1 MSVKSVFLKGLMVA
15 GLVLGCEQTVEPVV
29 ITFDSNNGTLSAVE
43 QEVMP
48 GEPVK
53 LKANSFTYEGYDF
66 VEWNEKSDGSG
77 KKYPDGGEITVNAAL
92 ILFAQWSPVKPQ
104 KPQSVEIFVDGT
116 TVELTLTAPTDAFW
130 DKVVVRQNDVDVKI
144 FKREDL
150 ENYDASNP
158 PELTYTAENLTDGNY
173 VFEVVVYNQETA
185 SDPVTEEVT
194 IGSGGGVTDP
204 DPEDPS
210 VEGEVFDVTAGEA
223 SFDEAVGLTLPFT
236 AGEGFVMPEPV
247 TLSVTLTAGEDQ
259 VTVTENVAFN
269 EDKTAVIVPAAS
281 LTVGNYTAVA
291 LTLSADGYAS
301 KTLDYSYSFTVAEE
315 PDATEISNLTA
326 SPADESVVLTWTLP
340 TGEFDSFV
348 ISCSSDTDP
357 AAEIDDQT
365 ISNNTADAHT
375 FSGLEN
381 GGSYTFTVKTVIGGQ
396 NSAGVSK
403 TVSLPNI
410 PETIERGGKTLHL
423 VKGFDFDSEDLT
435 AMEGGEAT
443 GNPNEK
449 KTPVEPNFD
458 NPGFFSFTTTASN
471 VSDTNYQYPLEIG
484 QNTATYAEIRFSYEG
499 KTPAGSVGLGTT
511 STKDGDGIKN
521 NGWEDEFLYTNKSN
535 HDSTKEGTLYF
546 RCQGGNPGVLAYNLT
561 DGHSPGMWI
570 RSGIDFSGGTQ
581 KTYYVQ
587 GDTRDSMSNNHN
599 LSSKSKY
606 WLYIG
611 QEATMTYE
619 STITLDW
626 IAFYAEETQQ

>member
-1 MSVKSVFLKGLMVA
+1 MSVKSALLKGLMVA
-15 GLVLGCEQTVEPVV
+15 GLVLGCEQTVDPVV

-48 GEPVK
+48 GEPAK

-104 KPQSVEIFVDGT
+104 KPQSVEIFLSGT
-116 TVELTLTAPTDAFW
+116 TVKLTLTAPTDTFW
-130 DKVVVRQNDVDVKI
+130 DKVVVRQNGADVKI
-144 FKREDL
+144 FERKDL

-158 PELTYTAENLTDGNY
+158 PTLTYIAENLTDGNY
-173 VFEVVVYNQETA
+173 VFEIVVYNQKTA

-223 SFDEAVGLTLPFT
+223 SFDGGAAGLTLPFT
-236 AGEGFVMPEPV
+236 AGEGFVMPEAV

-259 VTVTENVAFN
+259 VPVTENVAFN
-269 EDKTAVIVPAAS
+269 EDKTAVVVPAAS
-281 LTVGNYTAVA
+281 LTVGNYTAVT

-348 ISCSSDTDP
+348 ISCSGGGGSETV
-357 AAEIDDQT
+357 ADQT
-365 ISNNTADAHT
+365 VNGNTATSHT
-375 FSGLEN
+375 FTGLQN
-381 GGSYTFTVKTVIGGQ
+381 GVSYTFTVKTVTGGQ
-396 NSAGVSK
+396 NSEGVSTQ

-410 PETIERGGKTLHL
+410 PEKIVRGGKTLRL
-423 VKGFDFDSEDLT
+423 VKGFDFNSDDFT
-435 AMEGGEAT
+435 KMQGGFAT
-443 GNPNEK
+443 GNPDAGG
-449 KTPVEPNFD
+449 TPVSANFSEE
-458 NPGFFSFTTTASN
+458 GFFSFTTTASN
-471 VSDTNYQYPLEIG
+471 VSSLNYQYPLEIG
-484 QNTATYAEIRFSYEG
+484 QNTATYAEIRFCYEG
-499 KTPAGSVGLGTT
+499 NTPAGSVGLGTT
-511 STKDGDGIKN
+511 STTDGDGINN
-521 NGWEDEFLYTNKSN
+521 NGWKDEFLCTNRN
-535 HDSTKEGTLYF
+535 VESTKEGTLYF
-546 RCQGGNPGVLAYNLT
+546 RCYGGNPAFLAYNLT
-561 DGHSPGMWI
+561 GGHSPGMWI

-587 GDTRDSMSNNHN
+587 GNSKGSMSNDND

-611 QEATMTYE
+611 QEANMTYK

-626 IAFYAEETQQ
+626 IAFYAESQ

>member
-104 KPQSVEIFVDGT
+104 KPQSVESFLSGT
-116 TVELTLTAPTDAFW
+116 TVKLTLTAPTDAFW
-130 DKVVVRQNDVDVKI
+130 DKVVVRQNGVDVKI
-144 FKREDL
+144 FEREDL
-150 ENYDASNP
+150 GNYDASNP
-158 PELTYTAENLTDGNY
+158 PALTYTAENLTDGVY

-204 DPEDPS
+204 DPEDPP

-223 SFDEAVGLTLPFT
+223 SFDEADGLTLPFT
-236 AGEGFVMPEPV
+236 AGEGFVMPEAV

-259 VTVTENVAFN
+259 VTVTENVAFK
-269 EDKTAVIVPAAS
+269 EDKTAVIVPAAA
-281 LTVGNYTAVA
+281 LTAGAYTAVT

-301 KTLDYSYSFTVAEE
+301 KTLNYECSFTVAEE
-315 PDATEISNLTA
+315 ADAVEVTNLKA
-326 SPADESVVLTWTLP
+326 APADESVVLEWSLP

-348 ISCSSDTDP
+348 ISCSSDTDTDP
-357 AAEIDDQT
+357 AEIADQT
-365 ISNNTADAHT
+365 IDNNTATSHT
-375 FSGLEN
+375 FIGLQN
-381 GGSYTFTVKTVIGGQ
+381 GGSYTFTVKTVSGGQ
-396 NSAGVSK
+396 NSAGVSTQ

-410 PETIERGGKTLHL
+410 PETIERGDKTLQL
-423 VKGFDFDSEDLT
+423 VKGFDFNSDDLLS
-435 AMEGGEAT
+435 MQGGFAT
-443 GNPNEK
+443 GNPDAEG
-449 KTPVEPNFD
+449 TPVSANFSEE
-458 NPGFFSFTTTASN
+458 GYFSFTTTASN
-471 VSDTNYQYPLEIG
+471 VSATNYQYPLEIG
-484 QNTATYAEIRFSYEG
+484 QNTATYAEIRFCYKG
-499 KTPAGSVGLGTT
+499 NTPAGSVGLGTT
-511 STKDGDGIKN
+511 SAKDGEGINN
-521 NGWEDEFLYTNKSN
+521 NGWKDEFLYTNKSN

-587 GDTRDSMSNNHN
+587 GDTKGSMSNDHD

-611 QEATMTYE
+611 QEANMTYK

-626 IAFYAEETQQ
+626 IAFYAE

>member
-104 KPQSVEIFVDGT
+104 KPQSVEIFLNGT
-116 TVELTLTAPTDAFW
+116 TVKLTLTAPTDTFW
-130 DKVVVRQNDVDVKI
+130 DKVVVRQNGVDVEI
-144 FKREDL
+144 FERKDL
-150 ENYDASNP
+150 GNYDASNP
-158 PELTYTAENLTDGNY
+158 PTLTYTAENLTDGNY
-173 VFEVVVYNQETA
+173 VFEIVVYNQETA

-204 DPEDPS
+204 DPEDPP

-223 SFDEAVGLTLPFT
+223 SFDETAGLTLPFT

-247 TLSVTLTAGEDQ
+247 TLSVTLTAGEEQ

-281 LTVGNYTAVA
+281 LTVGNYTAVT

-301 KTLDYSYSFTVAEE
+301 KTLNYSYSFTVAEE
-315 PDATEISNLTA
+315 PDATEISNLKA

-348 ISCSSDTDP
+348 ISCSSDTDTDP
-357 AAEIDDQT
+357 AEIADQT
-365 ISNNTADAHT
+365 IDNNTATEHT
-375 FSGLEN
+375 FNGLKN
-381 GGSYTFTVKTVIGGQ
+381 GGSYTFTVKTVSGGQ
-396 NSAGVSK
+396 NSTGVSTQ

-410 PETIERGGKTLHL
+410 PETIERGGKTLRL
-423 VKGFDFDSEDLT
+423 VKGFDFDLSYLLE
-435 AMEGGEAT
+435 MEGSVAT
-443 GNPNEK
+443 GNANEGG
-449 KTPVEPNFD
+449 TPVVRNFN
-458 NPGFFSFTTTASN
+458 NPGFFSFTTTASD
-471 VSDTNYQYPLEIG
+471 VSSRNYQYPLEIG

-511 STKDGDGIKN
+511 STKDGNDIKN
-521 NGWEDEFLYTNKSN
+521 NGWKDEFLYTNKGS
-535 HDSTKEGTLYF
+535 DSTNAGTLYF
-546 RCQGGNPGVLAYNLT
+546 RCYGGSPLAYNLEG
-561 DGHSPGMWI
+561 GHSSGMWI

-587 GDTRDSMSNNHN
+587 GDQKGTRENDHN

-611 QEATMTYE
+611 QEANMTYE

-626 IAFYAEETQQ
+626 IAFYTESQ

>member
-104 KPQSVEIFVDGT
+104 KPQDVETFLRGT
-116 TVELTLTAPTDAFW
+116 TVKLTLTAPTDTFW

-144 FKREDL
+144 FERKDL
-150 ENYDASNP
+150 GNYDASNP
-158 PELTYTAENLTDGNY
+158 PTLTYTTENLTDGDY

-185 SDPVTEEVT
+185 SDPVTEKVT

-223 SFDEAVGLTLPFT
+223 SFDEADGLTLPFT
-236 AGEGFVMPEPV
+236 AGEGFVMPEAV

-259 VTVTENVAFN
+259 VPVTENVAFN
-269 EDKTAVIVPAAS
+269 EDKTAVVVPAAS
-281 LTVGNYTAVA
+281 LTVGNYTAVT

-301 KTLDYSYSFTVAEE
+301 KTLDYSYSFTVAED
-315 PDATEISNLTA
+315 PDAVEVTNLKA
-326 SPADESVVLTWTLP
+326 APADESVVLEWSLP

-357 AAEIDDQT
+357 AEIGDQT
-365 ISNNTADAHT
+365 IGNNTATSHT
-375 FSGLEN
+375 FSGLQN
-381 GGSYTFTVKTVIGGQ
+381 GGSYTFTVKTVSGGQ
-396 NSAGVSK
+396 NSAGVTTQ

-410 PETIERGGKTLHL
+410 PEKIVRDGKTLKL
-423 VKGFDFDSEDLT
+423 VKGFDFDSSDFT
-435 AMEGGEAT
+435 AMKGGVAID
-443 GNPNEK
+443 NPNAEG
-449 KTPVEPNFD
+449 TPVSANFSEE
-458 NPGFFSFTTTASN
+458 GFFSFTTTASN
-471 VSDTNYQYPLEIG
+471 VSSLNYQYPLEIG
-484 QNTATYAEIRFSYEG
+484 QNTATYAEIRFCYKG
-499 KTPAGSVGLGTT
+499 TTPAGSVGLGTI
-511 STKDGDGIKN
+511 STEDGDTN
-521 NGWEDEFLYTNKSN
+521 NGWKDEFLYTNKNNS
-535 HDSTKEGTLYF
+535 DSTKEGTLYF
-546 RCQGGNPGVLAYNLT
+546 RCYSGNPLAYNLT

-587 GDTRDSMSNNHN
+587 GDTKGSRSNDHD

-611 QEATMTYE
+611 QEKTMAHE

-626 IAFYAEETQQ
+626 IAFYTESQ

>member
-15 GLVLGCEQTVEPVV
+15 GLVLGCEQTVDPVV
-29 ITFDSNNGTLSAVE
+29 ITFDSNNGTLSAVG

-53 LKANSFTYEGYDF
+53 LKANSFTYAGYDF
-66 VEWNEKSDGSG
+66 VEWNEKADGSG

-104 KPQSVEIFVDGT
+104 KPQSVETFLSGT
-116 TVELTLTAPTDAFW
+116 TVKLTLTAPTDAFW
-130 DKVVVRQNDVDVKI
+130 DKVVVRQNGDDVKI

-158 PELTYTAENLTDGNY
+158 PTLTYTAENLTDGNY

-204 DPEDPS
+204 DPEDPP
-210 VEGEVFDVTAGEA
+210 VEGEVFDVTAGAA
-223 SFDEAVGLTLPFT
+223 SFDGTVGLTLPFT
-236 AGEGFVMPEPV
+236 AGEGFVMPETV

-259 VTVTENVAFN
+259 VTVNENVAFN
-269 EDKTAVIVPAAS
+269 EAKTAVIVPAAS

-315 PDATEISNLTA
+315 PDVTEISNLTA
-326 SPADESVVLTWTLP
+326 SPADESVELTWTLP

-357 AAEIDDQT
+357 AEIADQT
-365 ISNNTADAHT
+365 IDNNAATTHT
-375 FSGLEN
+375 FTGLKN
-381 GGSYTFTVKTVIGGQ
+381 GGSYTFTVKTVNGGQ
-396 NSAGVSK
+396 NSAGVSTQ

-410 PETIERGGKTLHL
+410 PETIERGGKTLRL
-423 VKGFDFDSEDLT
+423 VKGFDFDSSDFT
-435 AMEGGEAT
+435 AMKGGFAT
-443 GNPNEK
+443 DNESAGG
-449 KTPVEPNFD
+449 TPVEPNFD
-458 NPGFFSFTTTASN
+458 NPGFFSFTTTAD
-471 VSDTNYQYPLEIG
+471 VSSFNYQYPLEIG

-499 KTPAGSVGLGTT
+499 NTPAGSVGLGTI
-511 STKDGDGIKN
+511 STKDGDTN
-521 NGWEDEFLYTNKSN
+521 NGWEDEFLCTNRN
-535 HDSTKEGTLYF
+535 VDLTQAGTLYF
-546 RCQGGNPGVLAYNLT
+546 RCYGGNPAFLAYNLT
-561 DGHSPGMWI
+561 GGHSPGMWI
-570 RSGIDFSGGTQ
+570 RSGIDFSEGMQ

-587 GDTRDSMSNNHN
+587 GDPKGSMSNNHN

-611 QEATMTYE
+611 QEANMTYE

-626 IAFYAEETQQ
+626 IAFYTESQ

>member
-104 KPQSVEIFVDGT
+104 KPQSVEIFLNGT
-116 TVELTLTAPTDAFW
+116 TVKLTLTAPTDTFW
-130 DKVVVRQNDVDVKI
+130 DKVVVRQNGVNVKT
-144 FKREDL
+144 FEREDL
-150 ENYDASNP
+150 GSYDASNP
-158 PELTYTAENLTDGNY
+158 PTLTYTAENLTDGDY

-185 SDPVTEEVT
+185 SDPVTEKVT
-194 IGSGGGVTDP
+194 IGSGVTDP

-223 SFDEAVGLTLPFT
+223 SFNGAAGLILPFT
-236 AGEGFVMPEPV
+236 AGEGFVMPEAV

-259 VTVTENVAFN
+259 VPVTENVAFN
-269 EDKTAVIVPAAS
+269 EDKTAVVVPAAS
-281 LTVGNYTAVA
+281 LTVGNYTAVT

-315 PDATEISNLTA
+315 ADAVEVTNLKA
-326 SPADESVVLTWTLP
+326 APADESVVLEWSLP

-348 ISCSSDTDP
+348 ISCSSDTDTDP
-357 AAEIDDQT
+357 AEIADQT
-365 ISNNTADAHT
+365 ISNNTATSHT
-375 FSGLEN
+375 FIGLQN
-381 GGSYTFTVKTVIGGQ
+381 GGSYTFTVKTVSGGQ
-396 NSAGVSK
+396 NSAGVTTQ

-410 PETIERGGKTLHL
+410 PEKIVRGGKTLHL
-423 VKGFDFDSEDLT
+423 VKGFDFNSDDLLS
-435 AMEGGEAT
+435 MQGGVAID
-443 GNPNEK
+443 NPNAEG
-449 KTPVEPNFD
+449 TPVSANFSEE
-458 NPGFFSFTTTASN
+458 GYFSFTTTASN
-471 VSDTNYQYPLEIG
+471 ASDTNYQYPLEIG
-484 QNTATYAEIRFSYEG
+484 QNTATYAEIRFCYKG
-499 KTPAGSVGLGTT
+499 TTPAGSVGLGTI
-511 STKDGDGIKN
+511 STEDGDTN
-521 NGWEDEFLYTNKSN
+521 NGWKDEFLYTNKSN
-535 HDSTKEGTLYF
+535 SDSTKEGTLYF
-546 RCQGGNPGVLAYNLT
+546 RCYSGNPLAYNLT

-587 GDTRDSMSNNHN
+587 GDTKGSRSNDHD

-611 QEATMTYE
+611 QEKTMAHE

-626 IAFYAEETQQ
+626 IAFYTESQ

>member
-104 KPQSVEIFVDGT
+104 KPQSVEIFLNGT
-116 TVELTLTAPTDAFW
+116 TVKLTLTAPTDTFW
-130 DKVVVRQNDVDVKI
+130 DKVVVRQNGVDVEI
-144 FKREDL
+144 FERKDL
-150 ENYDASNP
+150 GNYDASNP
-158 PELTYTAENLTDGNY
+158 PTLTYTAENLTDGNY
-173 VFEVVVYNQETA
+173 VFEIVVYNQETA

-204 DPEDPS
+204 DPEDPP

-223 SFDEAVGLTLPFT
+223 SFDETAGLTLPFT

-247 TLSVTLTAGEDQ
+247 TLSVTLTAGEEQ

-281 LTVGNYTAVA
+281 LTVGNYTAVT

-301 KTLDYSYSFTVAEE
+301 KTLNYSYSFTVAEE
-315 PDATEISNLTA
+315 PDATEISNLKA

-348 ISCSSDTDP
+348 ISCSSDTDTDP
-357 AAEIDDQT
+357 AEIADQT
-365 ISNNTADAHT
+365 IDNNTATEHT
-375 FSGLEN
+375 FNGLKN
-381 GGSYTFTVKTVIGGQ
+381 GGSYTFTVKTVSGGQ
-396 NSAGVSK
+396 NSTGVSTQ

-410 PETIERGGKTLHL
+410 PETIERGGKTLRL
-423 VKGFDFDSEDLT
+423 VKGFDFDLSYLLE
-435 AMEGGEAT
+435 MEGSVAT
-443 GNPNEK
+443 GNANEGG
-449 KTPVEPNFD
+449 TPVVRNFN
-458 NPGFFSFTTTASN
+458 NPGFFSFTTTASD
-471 VSDTNYQYPLEIG
+471 VSSRNYQYPLEIG

-511 STKDGDGIKN
+511 STKDGNDIKN
-521 NGWEDEFLYTNKSN
+521 NGWKDEFLYTNKN
-535 HDSTKEGTLYF
+535 ADSTQAGTLYF
-546 RCQGGNPGVLAYNLT
+546 RCYGGSPLAYNLEG
-561 DGHSPGMWI
+561 GHSSGMWI

-587 GDTRDSMSNNHN
+587 GDQKGTRENDHN

-611 QEATMTYE
+611 QEANMTYE

-626 IAFYAEETQQ
+626 IAFYTESQ

>member
-29 ITFDSNNGTLSAVE
+29 ITFDSNNETLSAVE

-53 LKANSFTYEGYDF
+53 LKANTFTYTGYDF
-66 VEWNEKSDGSG
+66 VEWNEKKDGSG

-104 KPQSVEIFVDGT
+104 KPQSVEIFLSGT
-116 TVELTLTAPTDAFW
+116 TVTLTLTAPTDAFW

-144 FKREDL
+144 FEREDL
-150 ENYDASNP
+150 GDYDASNP
-158 PELTYTAENLTDGNY
+158 PTLTYTAENLTDGDY

-223 SFDEAVGLTLPFT
+223 SFDGTAGLTLPFT
-236 AGEGFVMPEPV
+236 AGEGFVMPEAV
-247 TLSVTLTAGEDQ
+247 TLSVTLTAGEAQ
-259 VTVTENVAFN
+259 VPVTENVAFN
-269 EDKTAVIVPAAS
+269 EDKTAVIVPAAA
-281 LTVGNYTAVA
+281 LTAGAYTAVT

-301 KTLDYSYSFTVAEE
+301 KTLDYPYSFIVAEE

-348 ISCSSDTDP
+348 ISCSGGGGSETV
-357 AAEIDDQT
+357 ADQT
-365 ISNNTADAHT
+365 VNGNTATSHT
-375 FSGLEN
+375 FTGLQN
-381 GGSYTFTVKTVIGGQ
+381 GGSYTFTVKTVSGDQ

-410 PETIERGGKTLHL
+410 PETIERGGKTLRL
-423 VKGFDFDSEDLT
+423 VKGFDFNSDDFT
-435 AMEGGEAT
+435 KMQGGFAT
-443 GNPNEK
+443 GNPDAGG
-449 KTPVEPNFD
+449 TPVSANFSEE
-458 NPGFFSFTTTASN
+458 GFFSFTTTASN
-471 VSDTNYQYPLEIG
+471 VSSLNYQYPLEIG
-484 QNTATYAEIRFSYEG
+484 QNTATYAEIRFCYEG
-499 KTPAGSVGLGTT
+499 NTPAGSVGLGTT
-511 STKDGDGIKN
+511 STTDGDGIKN
-521 NGWEDEFLYTNKSN
+521 NGWENEFLYTNKGS
-535 HDSTKEGTLYF
+535 DSTNAGTLYF
-546 RCQGGNPGVLAYNLT
+546 RCFGGSPAGVLAYNLD

-570 RSGIDFSGGTQ
+570 RSGIDFSGGK

-587 GDTRDSMSNNHN
+587 GNSKGSMSSNHN

-611 QEATMTYE
+611 QEANMTYE

-626 IAFYAEETQQ
+626 IAFYTESQ

>member
-15 GLVLGCEQTVEPVV
+15 GLVLGCEQTVDPVV
-29 ITFDSNNGTLSAVE
+29 ITFDSNNGTLSAVG

-53 LKANSFTYEGYDF
+53 LKANSFTYAGYDF

-104 KPQSVEIFVDGT
+104 KPQAVDIFASGT
-116 TVELTLTAPTDAFW
+116 TVKLTLTAPTDAFW
-130 DKVVVRQNDVDVKI
+130 DKVVVRQNGVDVKI

-158 PELTYTAENLTDGNY
+158 PTLTYTAENLTDGVH

-185 SDPVTEEVT
+185 SDPVTEEET

-204 DPEDPS
+204 DPEDPP

-223 SFDEAVGLTLPFT
+223 SFDEADGLTLPFT
-236 AGEGFVMPEPV
+236 AGEGFVMPEAV

-269 EDKTAVIVPAAS
+269 EDKTAVVVPAAS

-340 TGEFDSFV
+340 AGAFDSFV

-357 AAEIDDQT
+357 AEIDDQT
-365 ISNNTADAHT
+365 ISNNTARTHT
-375 FSGLEN
+375 FTGLKN
-381 GGSYTFTVKTVIGGQ
+381 GGSYIFTVKTVRGGQ

-410 PETIERGGKTLHL
+410 PKTIERGGKTLRL
-423 VKGFDFDSEDLT
+423 VKGFDFDLSYLLE
-435 AMEGGEAT
+435 MEGGGAI
-443 GNPNEK
+443 GNPNK
-449 KTPVEPNFD
+449 GGTPVLPNFKKD
-458 NPGFFSFTTTASN
+458 GYFSFTTTAD
-471 VSDTNYQYPLEIG
+471 VSATNYQYPLEIG
-484 QNTATYAEIRFSYEG
+484 QNTATYAEIRFCYEG
-499 KTPAGSVGLGTT
+499 ETPAGSVGLGTI
-511 STKDGDGIKN
+511 STKDGEGINN
-521 NGWEDEFLYTNKSN
+521 NGWKDEFLYTNEN
-535 HDSTKEGTLYF
+535 RDDSTNAGTLYF
-546 RCQGGNPGVLAYNLT
+546 RCQPTGVLAYNLT
-561 DGHSPGMWI
+561 GGHSSGMWI
-570 RSGIDFSGGTQ
+570 RSGIDFSEGTQ

-587 GDTRDSMSNNHN
+587 GDPKGSMSNDHD

-611 QEATMTYE
+611 QEAKMPRE
-619 STITLDW
+619 STIILDW
-626 IAFYAEETQQ
+626 IAFYTESQ

>member
-29 ITFDSNNGTLSAVE
+29 ITFDSNNETLSAVE

-66 VEWNEKSDGSG
+66 VEWNEKKDGSG

-104 KPQSVEIFVDGT
+104 KPQSVEIFLSGT
-116 TVELTLTAPTDAFW
+116 TVTLTLTAPTDAFW
-130 DKVVVRQNDVDVKI
+130 DKVVVRQNGVDVEI
-144 FKREDL
+144 FERKDL
-150 ENYDASNP
+150 GNYDASNP
-158 PELTYTAENLTDGNY
+158 PTLTYIAENLTDGNY
-173 VFEVVVYNQETA
+173 VFEIVVYNQETA

-223 SFDEAVGLTLPFT
+223 SFDGTASLTLPFT
-236 AGEGFVMPEPV
+236 AGGDFVMPEAV
-247 TLSVTLTAGEDQ
+247 TFSVSLTADTGEVPVAGDI
-259 VTVTENVAFN
+259 AFN
-269 EDKTAVIVPAAS
+269 EEKTAVIVPAAA
-281 LTVGNYTAVA
+281 LTAGAYTAVT

-301 KTLDYSYSFTVAEE
+301 KTLNYECSFTVAEE
-315 PDATEISNLTA
+315 ADAVEVTNLKA
-326 SPADESVVLTWTLP
+326 APADESVVLEWSLP

-348 ISCSSDTDP
+348 ISCSGGGGSETV
-357 AAEIDDQT
+357 ADQT
-365 ISNNTADAHT
+365 VNGNTATSHT
-375 FSGLEN
+375 FTGLQN
-381 GGSYTFTVKTVIGGQ
+381 GGSYTFTVKTVSGGQ
-396 NSAGVSK
+396 NSAGVTTQ

-410 PETIERGGKTLHL
+410 PEKIVRGGKTLHL
-423 VKGFDFDSEDLT
+423 VKGFDFDSSDFT
-435 AMEGGEAT
+435 AMKGGVAID
-443 GNPNEK
+443 NPNAEG
-449 KTPVEPNFD
+449 TPVSANFSEE
-458 NPGFFSFTTTASN
+458 GYFSFTTTASN
-471 VSDTNYQYPLEIG
+471 ASDTNYQYPLEIG
-484 QNTATYAEIRFSYEG
+484 QNTATYAEIRFCYKG
-499 KTPAGSVGLGTT
+499 TTPAGSVGLGTIA
-511 STKDGDGIKN
+511 KIGDGDTN
-521 NGWEDEFLYTNKSN
+521 NGWQDEFLYTNTKS
-535 HDSTKEGTLYF
+535 DSTNAGTLYF
-546 RCQGGNPGVLAYNLT
+546 RCYGGNPGFLAYNLT

-587 GDTRDSMSNNHN
+587 GDTRSSMSNNHD

-611 QEATMTYE
+611 QEANMTYE

-626 IAFYAEETQQ
+626 IAFYAEEPQQ

>member
-15 GLVLGCEQTVEPVV
+15 GLVLGCEQTVDPVV

-53 LKANSFTYEGYDF
+53 LKANSFTYAGYDF
-66 VEWNEKSDGSG
+66 VEWNEKADGSG

-104 KPQSVEIFVDGT
+104 KPQDVETFLSGT
-116 TVELTLTAPTDAFW
+116 TVKLTLTAPTDAFW
-130 DKVVVRQNDVDVKI
+130 DKVVVRQNGEDVQI

-150 ENYDASNP
+150 GSYDASNS

-185 SDPVTEEVT
+185 SDPVTAEVT

-204 DPEDPS
+204 DPEDPP

-223 SFDEAVGLTLPFT
+223 SFDEADGLTLPFT

-281 LTVGNYTAVA
+281 LTVGNYTAVT

-301 KTLDYSYSFTVAEE
+301 KTLDYSYSFNVAEE
-315 PDATEISNLTA
+315 PDATEISNLEA

-357 AAEIDDQT
+357 AEIVDQT
-365 ISNNTADAHT
+365 IDNNAATTHT
-375 FSGLEN
+375 FSGLKN
-381 GGSYTFTVKTVIGGQ
+381 GGSYTFTVKTVRGGQ
-396 NSAGVSK
+396 NSAGVSTQ

-410 PETIERGGKTLHL
+410 PETIERGGKTLRL
-423 VKGFDFDSEDLT
+423 VKGFDFDLSYLLE
-435 AMEGGEAT
+435 MEGSVAE
-443 GNPNEK
+443 GNANK
-449 KTPVEPNFD
+449 GGTPVVRNFN
-458 NPGFFSFTTTASN
+458 NPGFFSFTTTASD
-471 VSDTNYQYPLEIG
+471 VSSRNYQYPLEIG
-484 QNTATYAEIRFSYEG
+484 SNTATYAEIRFSYEG
-499 KTPAGSVGLGTT
+499 ETPAGSVGLGTT
-511 STKDGDGIKN
+511 STKDGNDIKN
-521 NGWEDEFLYTNKSN
+521 NGWKDEFLYTNKN
-535 HDSTKEGTLYF
+535 ADSTNAGTLYF
-546 RCQGGNPGVLAYNLT
+546 RCYGGSPLAYNLEG
-561 DGHSPGMWI
+561 GHSPGMWI

-587 GDTRDSMSNNHN
+587 GDQKGTRSNDHD

-611 QEATMTYE
+611 QEANMTHE

-626 IAFYAEETQQ
+626 IAFYTESQ

>member
-15 GLVLGCEQTVEPVV
+15 GLVLGCEQTVDPVV

-104 KPQSVEIFVDGT
+104 KPQSVEIFPSGT
-116 TVELTLTAPTDAFW
+116 TVKLTLTAPTDTFW
-130 DKVVVRQNDVDVKI
+130 DRVVVRQNGVNVKT
-144 FKREDL
+144 FERKDL
-150 ENYDASNP
+150 GNYDASNP
-158 PELTYTAENLTDGNY
+158 PPLTYTAENLTDGNY
-173 VFEVVVYNQETA
+173 VFEIVVYNQETA
-185 SDPVTEEVT
+185 SDPATEEVT

-223 SFDEAVGLTLPFT
+223 SFNGTAGLTLPFT
-236 AGEGFVMPEPV
+236 AGEGFVMPEAV

-259 VTVTENVAFN
+259 VPVTENVAFN
-269 EDKTAVIVPAAS
+269 EDKTAVVVPAAS
-281 LTVGNYTAVA
+281 LTVGNYTAVT

-326 SPADESVVLTWTLP
+326 SPADESVVLEWTLP
-340 TGEFDSFV
+340 SGEFDSFV

-357 AAEIDDQT
+357 AQIVDQT
-365 ISNNTADAHT
+365 INDNTATTHT
-375 FSGLEN
+375 FIGLQN
-381 GGSYTFTVKTVIGGQ
+381 GGSYTFTVKTVSGGQ
-396 NSAGVSK
+396 NSAGVTTQ

-410 PETIERGGKTLHL
+410 PETIERSGKTLRL
-423 VKGFDFDSEDLT
+423 VKGFDFDQEDLT
-435 AMEGGEAT
+435 AMQGGFAT
-443 GNPNEK
+443 GNPDAGG
-449 KTPVEPNFD
+449 TPVSANFSEE
-458 NPGFFSFTTTASN
+458 GYFSFTTTASN
-471 VSDTNYQYPLEIG
+471 VSATNYQYPLEIG
-484 QNTATYAEIRFSYEG
+484 QNTATYAEIRFCYKG
-499 KTPAGSVGLGTT
+499 NTPAGSVGLGTT
-511 STKDGDGIKN
+511 SAKDGEGINN
-521 NGWEDEFLYTNKSN
+521 NGWKDEFLYTNKSN
-535 HDSTKEGTLYF
+535 DDSTKEGTLYF
-546 RCQGGNPGVLAYNLT
+546 RCYSGNPLAYNLT
-561 DGHSPGMWI
+561 GGHSPGMWI

-587 GDTRDSMSNNHN
+587 GDTKGSMSNDHD

-611 QEATMTYE
+611 QENKMAHE

-626 IAFYAEETQQ
+626 IAFYAESQ

>member
-15 GLVLGCEQTVEPVV
+15 GLVLGCEQTVDPVV
-29 ITFDSNNGTLSAVE
+29 ITFDSNNGTLSAVG

-53 LKANSFTYEGYDF
+53 LKANSFTYAGYDF
-66 VEWNEKSDGSG
+66 VEWNEKADGSG

-104 KPQSVEIFVDGT
+104 KPQDVETFLSGT

-130 DKVVVRQNDVDVKI
+130 DKVVVRQNGVDVKI

-150 ENYDASNP
+150 ESYDASNP
-158 PELTYTAENLTDGNY
+158 PTLTYTAENLTDGDY

-185 SDPVTEEVT
+185 SDPVTEKVT

-204 DPEDPS
+204 DPEDPP

-223 SFDEAVGLTLPFT
+223 SFDEADGLTLPFT

-259 VTVTENVAFN
+259 VPVTENVAFK

-281 LTVGNYTAVA
+281 LTVGNYTAVT

-315 PDATEISNLTA
+315 PDATEISNLEA

-340 TGEFDSFV
+340 TGAFDSFV
-348 ISCSSDTDP
+348 ISCSSDTDTDP
-357 AAEIDDQT
+357 AEIDDQT
-365 ISNNTADAHT
+365 ISNNTARTYT
-375 FSGLEN
+375 FTGLQN
-381 GGSYTFTVKTVIGGQ
+381 GGSYTFTVKTVSGGQ
-396 NSAGVSK
+396 NSAGVSTQ

-521 NGWEDEFLYTNKSN
+521 NGWRDEFLCTNRN
-535 HDSTKEGTLYF
+535 VESTKEGTLYF
-546 RCQGGNPGVLAYNLT
+546 RCYGGNPAFLAYNLT
-561 DGHSPGMWI
+561 DGHYPGMWI
-570 RSGIDFSGGTQ
+570 RSGIDFSGGTR

-587 GDTRDSMSNNHN
+587 GDSKGSMSNDND

-611 QEATMTYE
+611 QETNMTYE

-626 IAFYAEETQQ
+626 IAFYAESQ

>member
-15 GLVLGCEQTVEPVV
+15 GLVLGCEQTVDPVV
-29 ITFDSNNGTLSAVE
+29 ITFDSNNGTLSAVG

-104 KPQSVEIFVDGT
+104 KPQSVEIFPSGT
-116 TVELTLTAPTDAFW
+116 TVKLTLTAPTDTFW
-130 DKVVVRQNDVDVKI
+130 DRVVVRQNGVNVKT
-144 FKREDL
+144 FERKDL
-150 ENYDASNP
+150 GNYDASNP
-158 PELTYTAENLTDGNY
+158 PPLTYTAENLTDGNY
-173 VFEVVVYNQETA
+173 VFEIVVYNQETA
-185 SDPVTEEVT
+185 SDPATEEVT

-223 SFDEAVGLTLPFT
+223 SFNGTAGLTLPFT
-236 AGEGFVMPEPV
+236 AGEGFVMPEAV

-259 VTVTENVAFN
+259 VPVTENVAFN
-269 EDKTAVIVPAAS
+269 EDKTAVVVPAAS
-281 LTVGNYTAVA
+281 LTVGNYTAVT

-326 SPADESVVLTWTLP
+326 SPADESVVLEWTLP
-340 TGEFDSFV
+340 SGEFDSFV

-357 AAEIDDQT
+357 AQIVDQT
-365 ISNNTADAHT
+365 INDNTATTHT
-375 FSGLEN
+375 FIGLQN
-381 GGSYTFTVKTVIGGQ
+381 GGSYTFTVKTVSGGQ
-396 NSAGVSK
+396 NSAGVTTQ

-410 PETIERGGKTLHL
+410 PETIERSGKTLRL
-423 VKGFDFDSEDLT
+423 VKGFDFDQEDLT
-435 AMEGGEAT
+435 AMQGGFAT
-443 GNPNEK
+443 GNPDAGG
-449 KTPVEPNFD
+449 TPVSANFSEE
-458 NPGFFSFTTTASN
+458 GYFSFTTTASN
-471 VSDTNYQYPLEIG
+471 VSATNYQYPLEIG
-484 QNTATYAEIRFSYEG
+484 QNTATYAEIRFCYKG
-499 KTPAGSVGLGTT
+499 NTPAGSVGLGTT
-511 STKDGDGIKN
+511 SAKDGEGINN
-521 NGWEDEFLYTNKSN
+521 NGWKDEFLYTNKNNS
-535 HDSTKEGTLYF
+535 DSTKEGTLYF
-546 RCQGGNPGVLAYNLT
+546 RCYSGNPLAYNLT
-561 DGHSPGMWI
+561 GGHSPGMWI

-587 GDTRDSMSNNHN
+587 GDTKGSMSNDHD

-611 QEATMTYE
+611 QENKMAHE

-626 IAFYAEETQQ
+626 IAFYAESQ

>member
-104 KPQSVEIFVDGT
+104 KPQSVDIFSSGT
-116 TVELTLTAPTDAFW
+116 TVKLTLTAPTDTFW
-130 DKVVVRQNDVDVKI
+130 DKVVVRQNGEDVKI
-144 FKREDL
+144 FERKDL

-158 PELTYTAENLTDGNY
+158 PTLTYTAENLTDGNY
-173 VFEVVVYNQETA
+173 VFEIVVYNQETA

-204 DPEDPS
+204 DPEDPP

-223 SFDEAVGLTLPFT
+223 SFDGADGLTLPFT
-236 AGEGFVMPEPV
+236 AGEGFVMPETV

-259 VTVTENVAFN
+259 VPVTENVAFN
-269 EDKTAVIVPAAS
+269 EDKTAVVVPAAS

-301 KTLDYSYSFTVAEE
+301 KTLNYEYSFTVAEE
-315 PDATEISNLTA
+315 ADAVEVTNLKA
-326 SPADESVVLTWTLP
+326 APADESVVLEWSLP

-357 AAEIDDQT
+357 AEMIVDQT
-365 ISNNTADAHT
+365 ISNNTATSHT
-375 FSGLEN
+375 FSGLQN
-381 GGSYTFTVKTVIGGQ
+381 GGSYTFTVKTVSGGQ
-396 NSAGVSK
+396 NSAGVTTQ

-410 PETIERGGKTLHL
+410 PEKIVRDGKTLKL
-423 VKGFDFDSEDLT
+423 VKGFDFDSSDFT
-435 AMEGGEAT
+435 AMKGGVAID
-443 GNPNEK
+443 NPDAGG
-449 KTPVEPNFD
+449 TPVSANFSEE
-458 NPGFFSFTTTASN
+458 GFFSFTTTASN

-521 NGWEDEFLYTNKSN
+521 NGWRDEFLCTNRN
-535 HDSTKEGTLYF
+535 VESTKEGTLYF
-546 RCQGGNPGVLAYNLT
+546 RCYGGNPAFLAYNLT
-561 DGHSPGMWI
+561 DGHYPGMWI
-570 RSGIDFSGGTQ
+570 RSGIDFSGGTR

-587 GDTRDSMSNNHN
+587 GDSKGSMSNDND

-611 QEATMTYE
+611 QETNMTYE

-626 IAFYAEETQQ
+626 IAFYAESQ

>member
-53 LKANSFTYEGYDF
+53 LKANSFTYAGYDF
-66 VEWNEKSDGSG
+66 VEWNEKPDGSG

-104 KPQSVEIFVDGT
+104 KPQAVEIFANGT
-116 TVELTLTAPTDAFW
+116 TVKLTLTAPTDAFW
-130 DKVVVRQNDVDVKI
+130 DKVVVRQNGVDVQI
-144 FKREDL
+144 FEREGL
-150 ENYDASNP
+150 EDYDASNP
-158 PELTYTAENLTDGNY
+158 PTLTYTAENLTDGVY

-185 SDPVTEEVT
+185 SDPETEEVT

-204 DPEDPS
+204 DPEDPP

-223 SFDEAVGLTLPFT
+223 SFDETAAGLTLPFT
-236 AGEGFVMPEPV
+236 AGEGFVMPETV
-247 TLSVTLTAGEDQ
+247 TLSVTLTAGENQ
-259 VTVTENVAFN
+259 VPVTENVAFN

-281 LTVGNYTAVA
+281 LTVGNYTAVT

-315 PDATEISNLTA
+315 PDATEISNLEA

-340 TGEFDSFV
+340 TGPFDSFV

-357 AAEIDDQT
+357 AEIADQT
-365 ISNNTADAHT
+365 ISNNTETTHT
-375 FSGLEN
+375 FTGLQN
-381 GGSYTFTVKTVIGGQ
+381 GGSYTFTVKTVSGGQ
-396 NSAGVSK
+396 NSAGVTTQ

-410 PETIERGGKTLHL
+410 PETIERSGKTLRL
-423 VKGFDFDSEDLT
+423 VKGFDFNSDDFT
-435 AMEGGEAT
+435 KMQGGFAT
-443 GNPNEK
+443 GNPDAGG
-449 KTPVEPNFD
+449 TPVSANFSEE
-458 NPGFFSFTTTASN
+458 GFFSFTTTASN
-471 VSDTNYQYPLEIG
+471 VSSLNYQYPLEIG
-484 QNTATYAEIRFSYEG
+484 QNTATYAEIRFCYEG
-499 KTPAGSVGLGTT
+499 NTPAGSVGLGTT
-511 STKDGDGIKN
+511 STKDGEGINN
-521 NGWEDEFLYTNKSN
+521 NGWRDEFLCTNRN
-535 HDSTKEGTLYF
+535 VESTKEGTLYF
-546 RCQGGNPGVLAYNLT
+546 RCYGGNPAFLAYNLT
-561 DGHSPGMWI
+561 GGHSPGMWI

-587 GDTRDSMSNNHN
+587 GNSKGSMSNDND

-611 QEATMTYE
+611 QEANMTYK

-626 IAFYAEETQQ
+626 IAFYAESQ

>member
-104 KPQSVEIFVDGT
+104 KPQSVDIFSSGT
-116 TVELTLTAPTDAFW
+116 TVKLTLTAPTDTFW
-130 DKVVVRQNDVDVKI
+130 DKVVVRQNGVDVEI
-144 FKREDL
+144 FERKDL
-150 ENYDASNP
+150 GNYDASNP
-158 PELTYTAENLTDGNY
+158 PTLTYTAENLTDGNY
-173 VFEVVVYNQETA
+173 VFEIVVYNQETA

-223 SFDEAVGLTLPFT
+223 SFDGADGLTLPFT
-236 AGEGFVMPEPV
+236 AGEGFVMPEAV

-259 VTVTENVAFN
+259 VPVTENVAFN
-269 EDKTAVIVPAAS
+269 EDKTAVVVPAAS
-281 LTVGNYTAVA
+281 LTVGNYTVVT

-326 SPADESVVLTWTLP
+326 SPADESVVLEWTLP

-348 ISCSSDTDP
+348 ISCSGGGGSETV
-357 AAEIDDQT
+357 ADQT
-365 ISNNTADAHT
+365 ISNNTATTHT
-375 FSGLEN
+375 FSGLQN
-381 GGSYTFTVKTVIGGQ
+381 GVSYTFTVKTVTGGQ
-396 NSAGVSK
+396 NSAGVTTQ

-410 PETIERGGKTLHL
+410 PETIERGDKTLQL
-423 VKGFDFDSEDLT
+423 VKGFDFNSDDLLL
-435 AMEGGEAT
+435 MQGGFAT
-443 GNPNEK
+443 GNPDAGG
-449 KTPVEPNFD
+449 TPVSANFSEE
-458 NPGFFSFTTTASN
+458 GYFSFTTTASN
-471 VSDTNYQYPLEIG
+471 VSATNYQYPLEIG
-484 QNTATYAEIRFSYEG
+484 QNTATYAEIRFCYKG
-499 KTPAGSVGLGTT
+499 NTPAGSVGLGTT
-511 STKDGDGIKN
+511 SAKDGEGINN
-521 NGWEDEFLYTNKSN
+521 NGWQDEFLYTNKGS
-535 HDSTKEGTLYF
+535 DSTNAGTLYF
-546 RCQGGNPGVLAYNLT
+546 RCHGRSQGVLAYNLT

-587 GDTRDSMSNNHN
+587 GDTRSSMSNNHD

-611 QEATMTYE
+611 QEANMTYE

-626 IAFYAEETQQ
+626 IAFYAEEPQQ

>member
-104 KPQSVEIFVDGT
+104 KPQDVQIFANGT
-116 TVELTLTAPTDAFW
+116 TVTLTLTAPTDAFW
-130 DKVVVRQNDVDVKI
+130 DKVVVRQNGEDVKI

-150 ENYDASNP
+150 GSYDASNP
-158 PELTYTAENLTDGNY
+158 PALTYTAENLTDGDY

-185 SDPVTEEVT
+185 SDPVTEEET

-204 DPEDPS
+204 DPEDPP
-210 VEGEVFDVTAGEA
+210 VEGEVFDVTAGAA
-223 SFDEAVGLTLPFT
+223 SFDGAVGLTLPFT
-236 AGEGFVMPEPV
+236 AAEGFVMPEPV

-259 VTVTENVAFN
+259 VTVSENVEFN
-269 EDKTAVIVPAAS
+269 EGKTAVIVPAAS
-281 LTVGNYTAVA
+281 LTVGNYTAA
-291 LTLSADGYAS
+291 TLTLSADGYAS

-326 SPADESVVLTWTLP
+326 SPADESVELTWTRP

-348 ISCSSDTDP
+348 ISCSSDTAP
-357 AAEIDDQT
+357 AEIADQT
-365 ISNNTADAHT
+365 IDNNTATTHT
-375 FSGLEN
+375 FTGLQN
-381 GGSYTFTVKTVIGGQ
+381 GGSYTFTVKTVSGGQ

-410 PETIERGGKTLHL
+410 PETIERSGKTLRL
-423 VKGFDFDSEDLT
+423 VKGFDFDLSYLLE
-435 AMEGGEAT
+435 MEGSVAIGHPDAGGT
-443 GNPNEK
+443 AVK
-449 KTPVEPNFD
+449 PNFD
-458 NPGFFSFTTTASN
+458 NPGYFSFTTTAD
-471 VSDTNYQYPLEIG
+471 VSITNYQYPLEIG

-499 KTPAGSVGLGTT
+499 ETPAGSVGLGTT
-511 STKDGDGIKN
+511 SAKDGDGIKN
-521 NGWEDEFLYTNKSN
+521 NGWKDEFLCTNRN
-535 HDSTKEGTLYF
+535 VESTKEGTLYF
-546 RCQGGNPGVLAYNLT
+546 RCYGGNPAFLAYNLT
-561 DGHSPGMWI
+561 GGHSPGMWI

-587 GDTRDSMSNNHN
+587 GNSKGSMSNDND

-611 QEATMTYE
+611 QEANMTYK

-626 IAFYAEETQQ
+626 IAFYVESQ

>member
-15 GLVLGCEQTVEPVV
+15 GLVLGCEQTVDPVV

-104 KPQSVEIFVDGT
+104 KPQSVEIFLSGT
-116 TVELTLTAPTDAFW
+116 TVKLTLTAPTDTFW
-130 DKVVVRQNDVDVKI
+130 DKVVVRQNGVDVKI
-144 FKREDL
+144 FERKDL
-150 ENYDASNP
+150 GNYDASNP
-158 PELTYTAENLTDGNY
+158 PKLTYTAENLTDGNY
-173 VFEVVVYNQETA
+173 VFEIVVYNQETA
-185 SDPVTEEVT
+185 SDPETEEVT

-223 SFDEAVGLTLPFT
+223 SFDEAAGLILPFT
-236 AGEGFVMPEPV
+236 AGEGFVMPEAV
-247 TLSVTLTAGEDQ
+247 TLSVTLTAGENQ
-259 VTVTENVAFN
+259 VPVTENVAFN

-281 LTVGNYTAVA
+281 LTVGNYTAVT

-301 KTLDYSYSFTVAEE
+301 KTLDYSYSFTVAEG

-357 AAEIDDQT
+357 AQIVDQT
-365 ISNNTADAHT
+365 IRDNTATTHT
-375 FSGLEN
+375 FIGLQN
-381 GGSYTFTVKTVIGGQ
+381 GGSYTFTVKTVSGGQ
-396 NSAGVSK
+396 NSAGVSTQ

-410 PETIERGGKTLHL
+410 PETIERSGKMLHL
-423 VKGFDFDSEDLT
+423 VKGFDFNSDDLLS
-435 AMEGGEAT
+435 MQGGVAT
-443 GNPNEK
+443 GHPDAGG
-449 KTPVEPNFD
+449 TPVSANFSEE
-458 NPGFFSFTTTASN
+458 GYFSFTTTASD
-471 VSDTNYQYPLEIG
+471 VSATNYQYPLEIG
-484 QNTATYAEIRFSYEG
+484 QNTATYAEIRFCYEG
-499 KTPAGSVGLGTT
+499 NTPAGSVGLGTT
-511 STKDGDGIKN
+511 SAKDGEGINN
-521 NGWEDEFLYTNKSN
+521 NGWKDEFLYTNKSN
-535 HDSTKEGTLYF
+535 DDSTKEGTLYF
-546 RCQGGNPGVLAYNLT
+546 RCQGGDPGVLAYNLT

-587 GDTRDSMSNNHN
+587 GDTKGSMSNNHD

-611 QEATMTYE
+611 QENKIAHE

-626 IAFYAEETQQ
+626 IAFYAESQ

>member
-15 GLVLGCEQTVEPVV
+15 GLVLGCEQTVDPVV
-29 ITFDSNNGTLSAVE
+29 ITFDSNNGTLSAVG

-66 VEWNEKSDGSG
+66 VEWNEKADGSG

-104 KPQSVEIFVDGT
+104 KPQDVETLLIGT
-116 TVELTLTAPTDAFW
+116 TVKLTLTAPTDAFW
-130 DKVVVRQNDVDVKI
+130 DKVVVRQNGEDVQI

-150 ENYDASNP
+150 GSYDASNSP
-158 PELTYTAENLTDGNY
+158 TLTYTAENLTDGNY

-204 DPEDPS
+204 DPEDPP

-236 AGEGFVMPEPV
+236 TGEGFVMPETV
-247 TLSVTLTAGEDQ
+247 TPSVTLTAGEGQ

-281 LTVGNYTAVA
+281 LTVGNYTAVT

-301 KTLDYSYSFTVAEE
+301 KTLNYPYSFTVAEE
-315 PDATEISNLTA
+315 PDTTEISNLRA
-326 SPADESVVLTWTLP
+326 SPADESVVLEWNLP
-340 TGEFDSFV
+340 IGEFDSFV

-357 AAEIDDQT
+357 AEIADQT
-365 ISNNTADAHT
+365 IDNNAATEHT
-375 FSGLEN
+375 FNGLEN
-381 GGSYTFTVKTVIGGQ
+381 GGSYTFTVKTVRGDQ
-396 NSAGVSK
+396 NSAGVSTQ

-410 PETIERGGKTLHL
+410 PETIERGGKTLRL
-423 VKGFDFDSEDLT
+423 VKGFDFDLSYLLE
-435 AMEGGEAT
+435 MEGGAAT

-449 KTPVEPNFD
+449 KTPVLPNFD

-484 QNTATYAEIRFSYEG
+484 SNTATYAEIRFSYEG
-499 KTPAGSVGLGTT
+499 ETPAGSVGLGTT
-511 STKDGDGIKN
+511 STEDGDGINN
-521 NGWEDEFLYTNKSN
+521 NGWKDEFLYTNKN
-535 HDSTKEGTLYF
+535 ADSTNAGTLYF
-546 RCQGGNPGVLAYNLT
+546 RCYGGNPAFLAYNLT
-561 DGHSPGMWI
+561 GGHSPEKWI
-570 RSGIDFSGGTQ
+570 RSGIDFSEGTR

-587 GDTRDSMSNNHN
+587 GDTRGSMSNDHD

-611 QEATMTYE
+611 QEANMTYE
-619 STITLDW
+619 STIILDW
-626 IAFYAEETQQ
+626 IAFYEESQ

>member
-15 GLVLGCEQTVEPVV
+15 GLVLGCEQTVDPVV
-29 ITFDSNNGTLSAVE
+29 ITFDSNNGTLSAVG

-104 KPQSVEIFVDGT
+104 KPQDVETFLSGT
-116 TVELTLTAPTDAFW
+116 TVKLTLTAPTDAFW
-130 DKVVVRQNDVDVKI
+130 DKVVVRQNSVDVKI
-144 FKREDL
+144 FEREDL
-150 ENYDASNP
+150 GSYDASNL

-204 DPEDPS
+204 DPEDPP

-223 SFDEAVGLTLPFT
+223 SFNETAGLTLPFT

-247 TLSVTLTAGEDQ
+247 TLSVTLTAGEEQ

-301 KTLDYSYSFTVAEE
+301 KTLDYSYSFNVAEE

-357 AAEIDDQT
+357 AEIANQEID
-365 ISNNTADAHT
+365 NNTATTYT
-375 FSGLEN
+375 FSGLKN
-381 GGSYTFTVKTVIGGQ
+381 GGSYTFTVKTVSGGQ
-396 NSAGVSK
+396 NSAGVSTE

-410 PETIERGGKTLHL
+410 PETIERGGKTLRL
-423 VKGFDFDSEDLT
+423 VKGFDFDLSYLVE
-435 AMEGGEAT
+435 MEGGVAT
-443 GNPNEK
+443 GNPNK
-449 KTPVEPNFD
+449 GGTPVLPNVKKD
-458 NPGFFSFTTTASN
+458 GYFSFTTTAD
-471 VSDTNYQYPLEIG
+471 VSATNYQYPLEIG

-499 KTPAGSVGLGTT
+499 ETPAGSVGLGTT
-511 STKDGDGIKN
+511 STKDGDGINN
-521 NGWEDEFLYTNKSN
+521 NGWKDEFLYTNKSN
-535 HDSTKEGTLYF
+535 DDSTNAGTLYF
-546 RCQGGNPGVLAYNLT
+546 RCYSGSPLAYNLT
-561 DGHSPGMWI
+561 GGHSPGMWI

-587 GDTRDSMSNNHN
+587 GDPKGSRSNDHD

-611 QEATMTYE
+611 QEAKMPHE
-619 STITLDW
+619 STIILDW
-626 IAFYAEETQQ
+626 IAFYEESQ

>member
-104 KPQSVEIFVDGT
+104 KPQAVEIFANGT
-116 TVELTLTAPTDAFW
+116 TVKLTLTAPTDAFW
-130 DKVVVRQNDVDVKI
+130 DKVVVRQNGVDVQI
-144 FKREDL
+144 FEREDL
-150 ENYDASNP
+150 GSYDASNP
-158 PELTYTAENLTDGNY
+158 PTLTYTAENLTDGDY

-185 SDPVTEEVT
+185 SEPVTEEVT

-204 DPEDPS
+204 DPEDPP
-210 VEGEVFDVTAGEA
+210 VEGEVFDVTAGAA
-223 SFDEAVGLTLPFT
+223 SFDGAVGLTLPFT
-236 AGEGFVMPEPV
+236 AAEGFVMPEPV

-259 VTVTENVAFN
+259 VTVSENVEFN
-269 EDKTAVIVPAAS
+269 EGKTAVIVPAAS
-281 LTVGNYTAVA
+281 LTVGNYTAA
-291 LTLSADGYAS
+291 TLTLSADGYAS

-326 SPADESVVLTWTLP
+326 SPADESVELTWTRP

-357 AAEIDDQT
+357 AEIADQT
-365 ISNNTADAHT
+365 IDNNTATTHT
-375 FSGLEN
+375 FTGLQN
-381 GGSYTFTVKTVIGGQ
+381 GGSYTFTVKTVSGGQ

-410 PETIERGGKTLHL
+410 PETIERSGKTLRL
-423 VKGFDFDSEDLT
+423 VKGFDFDLSYLLE
-435 AMEGGEAT
+435 MEGSVAIGHPDAGGT
-443 GNPNEK
+443 AVK
-449 KTPVEPNFD
+449 PNFD
-458 NPGFFSFTTTASN
+458 NPGFFSFTTTASD
-471 VSDTNYQYPLEIG
+471 VSSFNYQYPLEIG
-484 QNTATYAEIRFSYEG
+484 QNTATYAEIRFSYKGE
-499 KTPAGSVGLGTT
+499 TPAGSVGLGTI
-511 STKDGDGIKN
+511 STKDGNTN
-521 NGWEDEFLYTNKSN
+521 NGWIDEFLYTNKGS
-535 HDSTKEGTLYF
+535 DSTNAGTLYF
-546 RCQGGNPGVLAYNLT
+546 RCHGGSPGVLAYTLEG
-561 DGHSPGMWI
+561 GHSPGMWI

-587 GDTRDSMSNNHN
+587 GDTRGSMSNNHN

-611 QEATMTYE
+611 QEANMTYE

-626 IAFYAEETQQ
+626 IAFYAEEPQQ

>member
-15 GLVLGCEQTVEPVV
+15 GLVLGCEQTVDPVV
-29 ITFDSNNGTLSAVE
+29 ITFDSNNGTLSAVG

-66 VEWNEKSDGSG
+66 VEWNEKADGSG

-104 KPQSVEIFVDGT
+104 KPQDVETLLIGT
-116 TVELTLTAPTDAFW
+116 TVKLTLTAPTDAFW
-130 DKVVVRQNDVDVKI
+130 DKVVVRQNGVDVKI

-150 ENYDASNP
+150 GSYDASNP
-158 PELTYTAENLTDGNY
+158 PPLTYTAENLTDGNY

-204 DPEDPS
+204 DPEDPP

-223 SFDEAVGLTLPFT
+223 SFDGTAGLTLPFT
-236 AGEGFVMPEPV
+236 AGEGFVMPEAV
-247 TLSVTLTAGEDQ
+247 TLSVTLTAGENQ
-259 VTVTENVAFN
+259 VPVTENVAFN

-281 LTVGNYTAVA
+281 LTVGNYTAVT

-326 SPADESVVLTWTLP
+326 SPADESVELTWTLP
-340 TGEFDSFV
+340 AGEFDSFV
-348 ISCSSDTDP
+348 ISCLSDTDP
-357 AAEIDDQT
+357 AEIVDQT
-365 ISNNTADAHT
+365 ISNNTATTHT
-375 FSGLEN
+375 FSGLQN
-381 GGSYTFTVKTVIGGQ
+381 GGSYTFTVKTVSGGQ
-396 NSAGVSK
+396 NSAGVTTQ

-410 PETIERGGKTLHL
+410 PETIERSGKTLHL
-423 VKGFDFDSEDLT
+423 VKGFDFNSDDLLS
-435 AMEGGEAT
+435 MQGGVAT
-443 GNPNEK
+443 GHPDAEG
-449 KTPVEPNFD
+449 TPVSANFD
-458 NPGFFSFTTTASN
+458 EEGYFSFTTTASN
-471 VSDTNYQYPLEIG
+471 VSATNYQYPLEIG
-484 QNTATYAEIRFSYEG
+484 QNTATYAEIRFCYEG
-499 KTPAGSVGLGTT
+499 NTPAGSVGLGTT
-511 STKDGDGIKN
+511 SAKDGEGINN
-521 NGWEDEFLYTNKSN
+521 NGWKDEFLYTNKSN
-535 HDSTKEGTLYF
+535 DDSTKEGTLYF

-570 RSGIDFSGGTQ
+570 RSGIDFSGGRQ

-587 GDTRDSMSNNHN
+587 GDTKGSMSNDHD

-611 QEATMTYE
+611 QENKIAHE

-626 IAFYAEETQQ
+626 IAFYAESQ

>member
-29 ITFDSNNGTLSAVE
+29 ITFDSNNETLSAVE

-66 VEWNEKSDGSG
+66 VEWNEKKDGSG

-104 KPQSVEIFVDGT
+104 KPQSVEIFYSGT
-116 TVELTLTAPTDAFW
+116 TVNLTLTAPTDTFW
-130 DKVVVRQNDVDVKI
+130 DKVVVRQNGVDVKI
-144 FKREDL
+144 FERKDL
-150 ENYDASNP
+150 GSYDASNP
-158 PELTYTAENLTDGNY
+158 PPLTYTAENLTDGDY
-173 VFEVVVYNQETA
+173 VFEIVVYNQETA

-210 VEGEVFDVTAGEA
+210 VEGEVFDVTAGAA
-223 SFDEAVGLTLPFT
+223 SFDEADGLTLPFT
-236 AGEGFVMPEPV
+236 AGEGFVMPEAV

-259 VTVTENVAFN
+259 VPVTENVAFK
-269 EDKTAVIVPAAS
+269 EDKTAVVVPAAS
-281 LTVGNYTAVA
+281 LTVGNYTAVT

-348 ISCSSDTDP
+348 ISCSSDTVP
-357 AAEIDDQT
+357 AEIGDQT
-365 ISNNTADAHT
+365 IGNNTATSHT
-375 FSGLEN
+375 FIGLQN
-381 GGSYTFTVKTVIGGQ
+381 GGSYTFTVKTVSGGQ
-396 NSAGVSK
+396 NSAGVTTQ

-410 PETIERGGKTLHL
+410 PETIERGGKTLRL
-423 VKGFDFDSEDLT
+423 VKGFDFNSDDFT
-435 AMEGGEAT
+435 KMQGGVAT
-443 GNPNEK
+443 GNPDAEG
-449 KTPVEPNFD
+449 TPVSANFSEE
-458 NPGFFSFTTTASN
+458 GYFSFTTTASN
-471 VSDTNYQYPLEIG
+471 ASDTNYQYPLEIG
-484 QNTATYAEIRFSYEG
+484 QNTATYAEIRFCYKG
-499 KTPAGSVGLGTT
+499 TTPAGSVGLGTI
-511 STKDGDGIKN
+511 STEDGDTN
-521 NGWEDEFLYTNKSN
+521 NGWKDEFLYTNKSN
-535 HDSTKEGTLYF
+535 SDSTKEGTLYF
-546 RCQGGNPGVLAYNLT
+546 RCYSGNPLAYNLT

-587 GDTRDSMSNNHN
+587 GDTKGSRSNDHD

-611 QEATMTYE
+611 QEKTMAHE

-626 IAFYAEETQQ
+626 IAFYAESQ

>member
-104 KPQSVEIFVDGT
+104 KPQDVETFLSGT
-116 TVELTLTAPTDAFW
+116 TVTLTLTAPTDAFW
-130 DKVVVRQNDVDVKI
+130 DKVVVRQNSVDVQI
-144 FKREDL
+144 FEREDL
-150 ENYDASNP
+150 GSYDASNP
-158 PELTYTAENLTDGNY
+158 PTLTYTAENLTDGNY

-204 DPEDPS
+204 DPEDPP

-223 SFDEAVGLTLPFT
+223 SFDEADGLTLPFT

-247 TLSVTLTAGEDQ
+247 TLSVTLTEGEAQ
-259 VTVTENVAFN
+259 VPVTENVAFN
-269 EDKTAVIVPAAS
+269 EDKTAVVVPAAS

-301 KTLDYSYSFTVAEE
+301 KTLNYECSFTVAEE
-315 PDATEISNLTA
+315 ADAVEVTNLKA
-326 SPADESVVLTWTLP
+326 APADESVVLEWSLP

-348 ISCSSDTDP
+348 ISCSGGGGSETV
-357 AAEIDDQT
+357 ADQT
-365 ISNNTADAHT
+365 IGNTATSHT
-375 FSGLEN
+375 FTGLQN
-381 GGSYTFTVKTVIGGQ
+381 GVSYTFTVKTVTGGQ
-396 NSAGVSK
+396 NSEGVSTQ

-410 PETIERGGKTLHL
+410 PEKIVRGGKTLHL
-423 VKGFDFDSEDLT
+423 VKGFDFNSDDLLS
-435 AMEGGEAT
+435 MQGGVAT
-443 GNPNEK
+443 GNPDAEG
-449 KTPVEPNFD
+449 TPVSADYSDE
-458 NPGFFSFTTTASN
+458 GYFSFTTTADASK
-471 VSDTNYQYPLEIG
+471 TNYQYPLEIG
-484 QNTATYAEIRFSYEG
+484 QNTATYAEIRFCYKG
-499 KTPAGSVGLGTT
+499 TTPAGSVGLGTI
-511 STKDGDGIKN
+511 STEDGDTN
-521 NGWEDEFLYTNKSN
+521 NGWKDEFLYTNKSN
-535 HDSTKEGTLYF
+535 SDSTKEGTLYF
-546 RCQGGNPGVLAYNLT
+546 RCYSGNPLAYNLT

-587 GDTRDSMSNNHN
+587 GDTKGSRSNDHD

-611 QEATMTYE
+611 QEKTMAHE

-626 IAFYAEETQQ
+626 IAFYTESQ

>member
-15 GLVLGCEQTVEPVV
+15 GLVLGCEQTVDPVV
-29 ITFDSNNGTLSAVE
+29 ITFDSNNGTLSAVG

-53 LKANSFTYEGYDF
+53 LKANSFTYAGYDF
-66 VEWNEKSDGSG
+66 VEWNEKADGSG

-104 KPQSVEIFVDGT
+104 KPQDVETFLSGT

-130 DKVVVRQNDVDVKI
+130 DKVVVRQNGVDVKI

-150 ENYDASNP
+150 ESYDASNP
-158 PELTYTAENLTDGNY
+158 PTLTYTAENLTDGDY

-185 SDPVTEEVT
+185 SDPVTEKVT

-204 DPEDPS
+204 DPEDPP

-223 SFDEAVGLTLPFT
+223 SFDEADGLTLPFT

-259 VTVTENVAFN
+259 VPVTENVAFK

-281 LTVGNYTAVA
+281 LTVGNYTAVT

-315 PDATEISNLTA
+315 PDATEISNLEA
-326 SPADESVVLTWTLP
+326 SPADESVVLTWALP
-340 TGEFDSFV
+340 TGAFDSFV

-357 AAEIDDQT
+357 AEIGDQT
-365 ISNNTADAHT
+365 IDNNTATTHT
-375 FSGLEN
+375 FIGLQN
-381 GGSYTFTVKTVIGGQ
+381 GGSYTFTVKTVSGGQ
-396 NSAGVSK
+396 NSAGVSTQ

-410 PETIERGGKTLHL
+410 PETIERDGKTLRL
-423 VKGFDFDSEDLT
+423 VKGFDFDLSYLLT
-435 AMEGGEAT
+435 MEGRVAT
-443 GNPNEK
+443 GNPDAGG
-449 KTPVEPNFD
+449 TPVSANFSEE
-458 NPGFFSFTTTASN
+458 GFFSFTTTASN
-471 VSDTNYQYPLEIG
+471 VSSRNYQYPLEIG

-499 KTPAGSVGLGTT
+499 ETPAGSVGLGTT
-511 STKDGDGIKN
+511 STKDGDGINN
-521 NGWEDEFLYTNKSN
+521 NGWKDEFLYTNEN
-535 HDSTKEGTLYF
+535 RDDSTNAGTLYF
-546 RCQGGNPGVLAYNLT
+546 RCQPTGVLAYNLT
-561 DGHSPGMWI
+561 GGHSSGMWI
-570 RSGIDFSGGTQ
+570 RSGIDFSEGTQ

-587 GDTRDSMSNNHN
+587 GDPKGSMSNDHD

-611 QEATMTYE
+611 QEAKMPRE
-619 STITLDW
+619 STIILDW
-626 IAFYAEETQQ
+626 IAFYEESQ

>member
-15 GLVLGCEQTVEPVV
+15 GLVLGCEQTVDPVV

-104 KPQSVEIFVDGT
+104 KPQAVEIFANGT
-116 TVELTLTAPTDAFW
+116 TVKLTLTAPTDAFW
-130 DKVVVRQNDVDVKI
+130 DKVVVRQNSVDVQI
-144 FKREDL
+144 FEREDL
-150 ENYDASNP
+150 GSYDASNP
-158 PELTYTAENLTDGNY
+158 PTLTYTAENLTDGDY

-210 VEGEVFDVTAGEA
+210 VEGEVFDVTAGAA
-223 SFDEAVGLTLPFT
+223 SFEEAAGLILPFT
-236 AGEGFVMPEPV
+236 AGEGFVMPEAV

-259 VTVTENVAFN
+259 VPVTENVAFN
-269 EDKTAVIVPAAS
+269 EDKTAVIVPAAA
-281 LTVGNYTAVA
+281 LTAGAYTAVT

-301 KTLDYSYSFTVAEE
+301 KTLNYECSFTVAEE
-315 PDATEISNLTA
+315 ADAVEVTNLKA
-326 SPADESVVLTWTLP
+326 APADESVVLEWSLP

-357 AAEIDDQT
+357 AEIADQT
-365 ISNNTADAHT
+365 IDNNTATTHT
-375 FSGLEN
+375 FTGLQN
-381 GGSYTFTVKTVIGGQ
+381 GSSYTFTVKTVSGGQ
-396 NSAGVSK
+396 NSAGVTTQ

-410 PETIERGGKTLHL
+410 PETIERGGKTLRL
-423 VKGFDFDSEDLT
+423 VKGFDFNSDDFT
-435 AMEGGEAT
+435 KMQGGVAT
-443 GNPNEK
+443 GNPDAEG
-449 KTPVEPNFD
+449 TPVSANFSEE
-458 NPGFFSFTTTASN
+458 GYFSFTTTASN
-471 VSDTNYQYPLEIG
+471 ASDTNYQYPLEIG
-484 QNTATYAEIRFSYEG
+484 QNTATYAEIRFCYKG
-499 KTPAGSVGLGTT
+499 TTPAGSVGLGTI
-511 STKDGDGIKN
+511 STEDGDTN
-521 NGWEDEFLYTNKSN
+521 NGWKDEFLYTNKSN
-535 HDSTKEGTLYF
+535 SDSTKEGTLYF
-546 RCQGGNPGVLAYNLT
+546 RCYSGNPLAYNLT

-587 GDTRDSMSNNHN
+587 GDTKGSRSNDHD

-611 QEATMTYE
+611 QEKTMAHE

>member
-15 GLVLGCEQTVEPVV
+15 GLVLGCEQTVDPVV

-104 KPQSVEIFVDGT
+104 KPQSVEIFPSGT
-116 TVELTLTAPTDAFW
+116 TVKLTLTAPTDTFW
-130 DKVVVRQNDVDVKI
+130 DKVVVRQNGVDVKI
-144 FKREDL
+144 FERKDL
-150 ENYDASNP
+150 GNYDASNP
-158 PELTYTAENLTDGNY
+158 PPLTYTAENLTDGNY
-173 VFEVVVYNQETA
+173 VFEIVVYNQETA

-223 SFDEAVGLTLPFT
+223 SFDEAAGLTLPFT
-236 AGEGFVMPEPV
+236 AGEGFVMPEAV

-259 VTVTENVAFN
+259 VPVTENVAFN

-281 LTVGNYTAVA
+281 LTVGNYTAVT

-340 TGEFDSFV
+340 AGEFDSFV

-357 AAEIDDQT
+357 AEIVDQT
-365 ISNNTADAHT
+365 ISDNMATTHT
-375 FSGLEN
+375 FIGLQN
-381 GGSYTFTVKTVIGGQ
+381 GGSYTFTVKTVSGGQ
-396 NSAGVSK
+396 NSAGVTTQ

-423 VKGFDFDSEDLT
+423 VKGFDFNSDDLLS
-435 AMEGGEAT
+435 MQGGVAT
-443 GNPNEK
+443 GNAGNSG
-449 KTPVEPNFD
+449 TPVKPNFD

-471 VSDTNYQYPLEIG
+471 VSATNYQYPLEIG
-484 QNTATYAEIRFSYEG
+484 QNTATYAEIRFCYEG
-499 KTPAGSVGLGTT
+499 NTPAGSVGLGTT
-511 STKDGDGIKN
+511 SAKDGEGINN
-521 NGWEDEFLYTNKSN
+521 NGWKDEFLYTNKDNS
-535 HDSTKEGTLYF
+535 DSTKEGTLYF
-546 RCQGGNPGVLAYNLT
+546 RCFDGNPLAYNLT
-561 DGHSPGMWI
+561 GGHSPGMWI
-570 RSGIDFSGGTQ
+570 RSGIDFSGEGTQ

-587 GDTRDSMSNNHN
+587 GDPKGSMSNDHD

-611 QEATMTYE
+611 QENKIAHE

-626 IAFYAEETQQ
+626 IAFYAESQ

>member
-104 KPQSVEIFVDGT
+104 KPQSVDIFRSGT
-116 TVELTLTAPTDAFW
+116 TVKLTLTAPTDTFW
-130 DKVVVRQNDVDVKI
+130 DKVVVRQNGVDVEI
-144 FKREDL
+144 FERKDL
-150 ENYDASNP
+150 GNYDASNP
-158 PELTYTAENLTDGNY
+158 PTLTYTAENLTDGNY
-173 VFEVVVYNQETA
+173 VFEIVVYNQETA

-204 DPEDPS
+204 DPEDPP

-223 SFDEAVGLTLPFT
+223 SFNETAGLTLPFT
-236 AGEGFVMPEPV
+236 TGEGFVMPEAV

-259 VTVTENVAFN
+259 VPVTENVAFN

-301 KTLDYSYSFTVAEE
+301 KTLNYEYSFTVAEE
-315 PDATEISNLTA
+315 ADAVEVTNLKA
-326 SPADESVVLTWTLP
+326 APADESVVLTWTLP

-357 AAEIDDQT
+357 AEIADQT
-365 ISNNTADAHT
+365 ISNNTATSHT
-375 FSGLEN
+375 FIGLQN
-381 GGSYTFTVKTVIGGQ
+381 GGSYTFTVKTVTGGQ
-396 NSAGVSK
+396 NSEGVSTQ

-410 PETIERGGKTLHL
+410 PEKIVRGGKTLKL
-423 VKGFDFDSEDLT
+423 VKGFDFNSSDFT
-435 AMEGGEAT
+435 AMKGGVAT
-443 GNPNEK
+443 GNPDAGG
-449 KTPVEPNFD
+449 TPVSADFSEE
-458 NPGFFSFTTTASN
+458 GYFSFTTTASN
-471 VSDTNYQYPLEIG
+471 ASDTNYQYPLEIG
-484 QNTATYAEIRFSYEG
+484 QNTATYAEIRFCYKG
-499 KTPAGSVGLGTT
+499 TTPAGSVGLGTI
-511 STKDGDGIKN
+511 STEDGDTN
-521 NGWEDEFLYTNKSN
+521 NGWKDEFLYTNKSN
-535 HDSTKEGTLYF
+535 SDSTKEGTLYF
-546 RCQGGNPGVLAYNLT
+546 RCYSGNPLAYNLT

-587 GDTRDSMSNNHN
+587 GDTKGSRSNDHD

-611 QEATMTYE
+611 QEKTMAHE

-626 IAFYAEETQQ
+626 IAFYTESQ

>member
-53 LKANSFTYEGYDF
+53 LKANSFTYAGYDF
-66 VEWNEKSDGSG
+66 VEWNEKPDGSG

-104 KPQSVEIFVDGT
+104 KPQSVGIFADGT
-116 TVELTLTAPTDAFW
+116 TVKLTLTAPTDAFW
-130 DKVVVRQNDVDVKI
+130 DKVVVRQNSEDVKI

-150 ENYDASNP
+150 GNYDASNP
-158 PELTYTAENLTDGNY
+158 PELTYTAENLTDGVH

-204 DPEDPS
+204 DPEDPP

-223 SFDEAVGLTLPFT
+223 SFDEADGLTLPFT
-236 AGEGFVMPEPV
+236 AGEGFVMPEAV

-259 VTVTENVAFN
+259 VPVTENVAFN
-269 EDKTAVIVPAAS
+269 EDKTAVTVPAAS

-326 SPADESVVLTWTLP
+326 SPADESVELAWTLP
-340 TGEFDSFV
+340 AGPFDSFV

-365 ISNNTADAHT
+365 IDNNKAIKHIFT
-375 FSGLEN
+375 GLKN
-381 GGSYTFTVKTVIGGQ
+381 GGSYTFTVKTVNGGQ

-403 TVSLPNI
+403 QVSLPNI

-423 VKGFDFDSEDLT
+423 VKGFDFDSSDFT
-435 AMEGGEAT
+435 AMKGGVAT
-443 GNPNEK
+443 DNTNKGG
-449 KTPVEPNFD
+449 TPVDPNFD
-458 NPGFFSFTTTASN
+458 NPGFFSFTTTAD
-471 VSDTNYQYPLEIG
+471 VSSFNYQYPLEIG
-484 QNTATYAEIRFSYEG
+484 QNTATYAEIRFSYKGE
-499 KTPAGSVGLGTT
+499 TPAGSVGLGTI
-511 STKDGDGIKN
+511 STEDGDTN
-521 NGWEDEFLYTNKSN
+521 NGWENEFLYTNKN
-535 HDSTKEGTLYF
+535 NDDSTNAGTLYF
-546 RCQGGNPGVLAYNLT
+546 RCFGGSPAGVLAYNL
-561 DGHSPGMWI
+561 DGGHSPGMWI
-570 RSGIDFSGGTQ
+570 RSGIDFSGTQ

-587 GDTRDSMSNNHN
+587 GNSKGSMSSNHD

-611 QEATMTYE
+611 QEAKIPHE

-626 IAFYAEETQQ
+626 IAFYTESQ

>member
-104 KPQSVEIFVDGT
+104 KPQAVEIFANGT
-116 TVELTLTAPTDAFW
+116 TVKLTLTAPTDAFW
-130 DKVVVRQNDVDVKI
+130 DKVVVRQNGVDVKI
-144 FKREDL
+144 FEREDL
-150 ENYDASNP
+150 GNYDASNP
-158 PELTYTAENLTDGNY
+158 PTLTYTAENLTDGDY

-185 SDPVTEEVT
+185 SDPATEEVT

-223 SFDEAVGLTLPFT
+223 SFNGTAGLTLPFT
-236 AGEGFVMPEPV
+236 AGEGFVMPEAV

-259 VTVTENVAFN
+259 VPVTENVAFN
-269 EDKTAVIVPAAS
+269 EDKTAVVVPAAS
-281 LTVGNYTAVA
+281 LTVGNYTAVT

-326 SPADESVVLTWTLP
+326 SPADESVVLEWTLP
-340 TGEFDSFV
+340 SGEFDSFV

-357 AAEIDDQT
+357 AQIVDQT
-365 ISNNTADAHT
+365 INDNTATTHT
-375 FSGLEN
+375 FIGLQN
-381 GGSYTFTVKTVIGGQ
+381 GGSYTFTVKTVSGGQ
-396 NSAGVSK
+396 NSAGVTTQ

-410 PETIERGGKTLHL
+410 PETIERSGKTLRL
-423 VKGFDFDSEDLT
+423 VKGFDFDQEDLT
-435 AMEGGEAT
+435 AMQGGFAT
-443 GNPNEK
+443 GNPDAGG
-449 KTPVEPNFD
+449 TPVSANFSEE
-458 NPGFFSFTTTASN
+458 GYFSFTTTASN
-471 VSDTNYQYPLEIG
+471 VSATNYQYPLEIG
-484 QNTATYAEIRFSYEG
+484 QNTATYAEIRFCYKG
-499 KTPAGSVGLGTT
+499 NTPAGSVGLGTT
-511 STKDGDGIKN
+511 SAKDGEGINN
-521 NGWEDEFLYTNKSN
+521 NGWKDEFLYTNKSN
-535 HDSTKEGTLYF
+535 DDSTKEGTLYF

-587 GDTRDSMSNNHN
+587 GDTKGSMSNDHD

-611 QEATMTYE
+611 QENKIAHE

-626 IAFYAEETQQ
+626 IAFYTESQ

>member
-1 MSVKSVFLKGLMVA
+1 MVA
-15 GLVLGCEQTVEPVV
+15 GLVLGCEQTVDPVV

-48 GEPVK
+48 GEPAK

-104 KPQSVEIFVDGT
+104 KPQSVEIFLSGT
-116 TVELTLTAPTDAFW
+116 TVKLTLTAPTDTFW
-130 DKVVVRQNDVDVKI
+130 DKVVVRQNGADVKI
-144 FKREDL
+144 FERKDL

-158 PELTYTAENLTDGNY
+158 PTLTYTAENLTDGDY

-204 DPEDPS
+204 DPEDPP
-210 VEGEVFDVTAGEA
+210 VEGEVFDVTAGAA
-223 SFDEAVGLTLPFT
+223 SFDGAVGLTLPFT
-236 AGEGFVMPEPV
+236 AAEGFVMPEAV

-259 VTVTENVAFN
+259 VPVAENVAFN
-269 EDKTAVIVPAAS
+269 EDKTAVVVPAAS
-281 LTVGNYTAVA
+281 LTVGNYTAVT

-301 KTLDYSYSFTVAEE
+301 KTLNYECSFTVAEE
-315 PDATEISNLTA
+315 ADATEISNLRA

-348 ISCSSDTDP
+348 ISCSGGGGSETV
-357 AAEIDDQT
+357 ADQT
-365 ISNNTADAHT
+365 VNGNTATSHT
-375 FSGLEN
+375 FIGLQN
-381 GGSYTFTVKTVIGGQ
+381 GGSYTFTVKTVSGGQ
-396 NSAGVSK
+396 NSAGVTTQ

-410 PETIERGGKTLHL
+410 PETIERSGKTLHL
-423 VKGFDFDSEDLT
+423 VKGFDFNSDDLLS
-435 AMEGGEAT
+435 MQGGVAT
-443 GNPNEK
+443 DNSGG
-449 KTPVEPNFD
+449 TPVTPDFD
-458 NPGFFSFTTTASN
+458 SDGFFSFTT
-471 VSDTNYQYPLEIG
+471 VSTDVSSINYQYPLEIG
-484 QNTATYAEIRFSYEG
+484 ADTATYAEIRFSYKGE
-499 KTPAGSVGLGTT
+499 TPAGSVGLGTT

-521 NGWEDEFLYTNKSN
+521 NGWKDEFLYTNKSN
-535 HDSTKEGTLYF
+535 SDSTKEGTLYF
-546 RCQGGNPGVLAYNLT
+546 RCYSGNPLAYNLT

-587 GDTRDSMSNNHN
+587 GDTKGSRSNDHD

-611 QEATMTYE
+611 QESTMAHV

>member
-15 GLVLGCEQTVEPVV
+15 GLVLGCEQTVDPVV

-48 GEPVK
+48 GEPAK

-104 KPQSVEIFVDGT
+104 KPQSVEIFLSGT
-116 TVELTLTAPTDAFW
+116 TVQLTLTAPTDTFW
-130 DKVVVRQNDVDVKI
+130 DKVVVRQNGVDVKI
-144 FKREDL
+144 FERKDL
-150 ENYDASNP
+150 GNYDASNP
-158 PELTYTAENLTDGNY
+158 PPLTYTAENLTDGNY
-173 VFEVVVYNQETA
+173 VFEIVVYNQETA

-204 DPEDPS
+204 DPEDPP

-223 SFDEAVGLTLPFT
+223 SFDGADGLTLPFT
-236 AGEGFVMPEPV
+236 AGEGFVMPETV

-259 VTVTENVAFN
+259 VPVTENVAFN
-269 EDKTAVIVPAAS
+269 EDKTAVVVPAAS
-281 LTVGNYTAVA
+281 LTVGNYTAVT

-301 KTLDYSYSFTVAEE
+301 KTLDYPCSFTVAEE

-348 ISCSSDTDP
+348 ISCSSDTDTDP
-357 AAEIDDQT
+357 AEIADQT
-365 ISNNTADAHT
+365 IDNNTATEHT
-375 FSGLEN
+375 FNGLKN
-381 GGSYTFTVKTVIGGQ
+381 GGSYTFTVKTVSGGQ
-396 NSAGVSK
+396 NSTGVSTQ

-410 PETIERGGKTLHL
+410 PETIERGGKTLRL
-423 VKGFDFDSEDLT
+423 VKGFDFDLSYLLE
-435 AMEGGEAT
+435 MEGSVAT
-443 GNPNEK
+443 GNANEGG
-449 KTPVEPNFD
+449 TPVVRNFN
-458 NPGFFSFTTTASN
+458 NPGFFSFTTTASD
-471 VSDTNYQYPLEIG
+471 VSSRNYQYPLEIG

-511 STKDGDGIKN
+511 STKDGNDIKN
-521 NGWEDEFLYTNKSN
+521 NGWKDEFLYTNKN
-535 HDSTKEGTLYF
+535 ADSTQAGTLYF
-546 RCQGGNPGVLAYNLT
+546 RCYGGSPLAYNLEG
-561 DGHSPGMWI
+561 GHSSGMWI
-570 RSGIDFSGGTQ
+570 RSWIDFSGVTQ

-587 GDTRDSMSNNHN
+587 GDQKCTRENDHN
-599 LSSKSKY
+599 LYSKSKY

-611 QEATMTYE
+611 QEANMTYE

-626 IAFYAEETQQ
+626 IAFYTESQ

>member
-15 GLVLGCEQTVEPVV
+15 GLVLGCEQTVDPVV
-29 ITFDSNNGTLSAVE
+29 ITFDSNNGTLSAVG

-53 LKANSFTYEGYDF
+53 LKANSFTYAGYDF
-66 VEWNEKSDGSG
+66 VEWNEKADGSG

-104 KPQSVEIFVDGT
+104 KPQSVEIFPSGT
-116 TVELTLTAPTDAFW
+116 TVKLTLTAPTDAFW
-130 DKVVVRQNDVDVKI
+130 DKVVVRQNGEDVKI

-158 PELTYTAENLTDGNY
+158 PALTYTAENLTDGNY

-204 DPEDPS
+204 DPEDPP

-223 SFDEAVGLTLPFT
+223 SFDETTGLTLPFT

-247 TLSVTLTAGEDQ
+247 TPSVTLTAGEEQ

-269 EDKTAVIVPAAS
+269 EDQTAVIVPAAS
-281 LTVGNYTAVA
+281 LTVGNYTAVT

-301 KTLDYSYSFTVAEE
+301 KTLNYPYSFTVAEE
-315 PDATEISNLTA
+315 SDATEISNLTA
-326 SPADESVVLTWTLP
+326 SPADESVVLTWNLP

-357 AAEIDDQT
+357 AAEITDQT
-365 ISNNTADAHT
+365 ISNNTATEHT
-375 FSGLEN
+375 FNGLEN
-381 GGSYTFTVKTVIGGQ
+381 GGSYTFTVKTVSGGQ
-396 NSAGVSK
+396 HSAGVSTQ

-410 PETIERGGKTLHL
+410 PETIERGDKTLRL

-435 AMEGGEAT
+435 AMEGGVAI
-443 GNPNEK
+443 GHPNEGG
-449 KTPVEPNFD
+449 TPVSANFD
-458 NPGFFSFTTTASN
+458 EEGYFSFTTTASN
-471 VSDTNYQYPLEIG
+471 VSSRNYQYPLEIG
-484 QNTATYAEIRFSYEG
+484 SNTATYAEIRFSYEG
-499 KTPAGSVGLGTT
+499 ETPAGSVGLGTT
-511 STKDGDGIKN
+511 STKDGDGINN
-521 NGWEDEFLYTNKSN
+521 NGWKDEFLYTNKN
-535 HDSTKEGTLYF
+535 ADSTNAGTLYF
-546 RCQGGNPGVLAYNLT
+546 RCYGGNPLAYNLT
-561 DGHSPGMWI
+561 GGHFPGIWI

-587 GDTRDSMSNNHN
+587 GDQKGSRSNDHN

-611 QEATMTYE
+611 QEANMTYK

-626 IAFYAEETQQ
+626 IAFYTESQ

>member
-15 GLVLGCEQTVEPVV
+15 GLVLGCEQTVDPVV

-53 LKANSFTYEGYDF
+53 LKANSFTYAGYDF

-104 KPQSVEIFVDGT
+104 KPQTVETFLSGT
-116 TVELTLTAPTDAFW
+116 TVKLTLTAPTDAFW
-130 DKVVVRQNDVDVKI
+130 DKVVVRQNGEDVQI

-150 ENYDASNP
+150 GSYDASNP
-158 PELTYTAENLTDGNY
+158 PTLTYIAENLTDGKY

-204 DPEDPS
+204 DPEDPP

-223 SFDEAVGLTLPFT
+223 SFDEADGLTLPFT
-236 AGEGFVMPEPV
+236 AGEGFVMPETV
-247 TLSVTLTAGEDQ
+247 TPSVTLTAGENQ

-326 SPADESVVLTWTLP
+326 SPADESVVLSWTLP
-340 TGEFDSFV
+340 TGTFDSFV

-357 AAEIDDQT
+357 AEIANQEID
-365 ISNNTADAHT
+365 NNTATTYT

-381 GGSYTFTVKTVIGGQ
+381 GGSYTFTVKTKNGEQI
-396 NSAGVSK
+396 SAGVSTQ

-410 PETIERGGKTLHL
+410 PETIERGGKTLRL

-435 AMEGGEAT
+435 AMEGGFAID
-443 GNPNEK
+443 NPNEER
-449 KTPVEPNFD
+449 TPVLPNFD

-499 KTPAGSVGLGTT
+499 ETPAGSVGLGTT
-511 STKDGDGIKN
+511 STKDGDGINN
-521 NGWEDEFLYTNKSN
+521 NGWKDEFLYTNKSN
-535 HDSTKEGTLYF
+535 DDSTNAGTLYF
-546 RCQGGNPGVLAYNLT
+546 RCYSGSPLAYNLT
-561 DGHSPGMWI
+561 GGHSPGMWI
-570 RSGIDFSGGTQ
+570 RSGINFSGGTQ

-587 GDTRDSMSNNHN
+587 GDPKGSRSNDHD

-611 QEATMTYE
+611 QEAKMPHE
-619 STITLDW
+619 STIILDW
-626 IAFYAEETQQ
+626 IAFYEESQ